1 MGINSL
7 TLKFREELTT
17 LINNSKLP
25 PVNILFVMESIQ
37 KEVNNALLLQLQCE
51 KTEEDK
57 EKGEE

>member
-17 LINNSKLP
+17 LINNSQLP

-37 KEVNNALLLQLQCE
+37 KEVNNALLVQLQCE

-57 EKGEE
+57 EKGE